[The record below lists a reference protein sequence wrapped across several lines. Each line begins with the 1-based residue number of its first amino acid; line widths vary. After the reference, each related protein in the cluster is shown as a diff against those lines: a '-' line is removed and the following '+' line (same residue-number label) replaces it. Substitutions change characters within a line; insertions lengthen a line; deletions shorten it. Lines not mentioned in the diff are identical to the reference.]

1 MLELDTGI
9 GGEAPADLDSSLV
22 PPILPGGNLLCKG
35 LMVR

>member
-9 GGEAPADLDSSLV
+9 GEAPADLGSSLV